1 MAVPYIRGHQIIDL
15 RNDANYYFEVAPQGD
30 GQSRGV
36 LVEVLDNGAP
46 ADFSAGSTAV
56 IEGINAGGYNIMNNC
71 SFESGHDHNNYI
83 DIAFT
88 NGILDY
94 AGVGRYTITI
104 FDGTTFITSFPFN
117 IVVIEAP
124 LNVRR
129 ALDSD
134 SYQALQMAIA
144 TAMSAN
150 RWWVEEGAPGDPNT
164 MGASLGDYYMDAL
177 SGRIYYTSISS
188 GTSLQWNPLMDTSG
202 VNQIAIQ
209 PPEPYR
215 FYKTL
220 AANTKSLTVTQSDY
234 VKGALPSG
242 VFNTTDAAGSVYYY
256 HVAFKC
262 KDPNVVLKGKPAV
275 TIGNNTVSV
284 TLNFYTPATASTEVC
299 VEITKVKR

>member
-46 ADFSAGSTAV
+46 ADFSVGSRAV
-56 IEGINAGGYNIMNNC
+56 IEGINAGGYNVMNNC
-71 SFESGHDHNNYI
+71 SFEAGHDHNNYI

-88 NGILDY
+88 DGILDY
-94 AGVGRYTITI
+94 AGVGRYTITV
-104 FDGTTFITSFPFN
+104 FDGSTFITSFPFN

-124 LNVRR
+124 VNVSR
-129 ALDSD
+129 ALASD
-134 SYQALQMAIA
+134 SYQALQTAIA

-150 RWWVEEGAPGDPNT
+150 RWWVDEGTPSDPNT
-164 MGASLGDYYMDAL
+164 MGANLGDYYMDAIT
-177 SGRIYYTSISS
+177 GKVYYTSMVSGSS
-188 GTSLQWNPLMDTSG
+188 SLQWEPLMNGS
-202 VNQIAIQ
+202 NQVAIQ

-220 AANTKSLTVTQSDY
+220 PANTRSLTINQSNY
-234 VKGALPSG
+234 VKGTLPSG
-242 VFNTTDAAGSVYYY
+242 VFNSVDASGSLYYY

-262 KDPNVVLKGKPAV
+262 KDPNVVLKGNPTV
-275 TIGNNTVSV
+275 TIGDNTVSV
-284 TLNFYTPATASTEVC
+284 TLNFRTVATASTEVC